1 MINEAKWIG
10 NRKTEGNGKTHGWED
25 SLLAQSYR
33 DQPAHI
39 LTLVL
44 LDQLCG
50 LVGDVTTLAFS
61 SSALTQEECG

>member
-1 MINEAKWIG
+1 MTNEAKWVG
-10 NRKTEGNGKTHGWED
+10 NRKTAGNGKIHGWED

-50 LVGDVTTLAFS
+50 LIGDVTTLAFS
-61 SSALTQEECG
+61 SSALEECG